1 MVGQVSP
8 GINTSE
14 IDLTTIVPAVSTT
27 VGAIAGVF
35 RWGPANQRVL
45 VDSEAT
51 LVRIFGKPNANNYET
66 FFTAANF
73 LAYGNALQVVR
84 TVEKSTGNAYNAFA
98 NSTGAATANVVQI
111 DNLDSFNTTTIS
123 NTAIDFVAK
132 YEGALGNSIKLS
144 ICDNANV
151 YSSVVNVSGSI
162 NQNVYTIISG
172 SNTIQLAVTMTT
184 NAVAVGNVNT
194 IINSF
199 KVGDYIVVGN
209 STIGTQYMK
218 ISALPANVTSSTAN
232 ASNFTVTANISLA
245 NMYNGAIAYSS
256 NNVTR
261 YWEFYNA
268 VSKAPGTTNF
278 MNVNGYGT
286 VADELHA
293 VVVDYNGLFT
303 GNPGQILE
311 VFSGMSRAVDAKTD
325 QGGTNYYKNILNN
338 GSAYVWVANY
348 ETNRTAST
356 GGYSNT
362 ALNLYTN
369 VGAYTANTLP
379 YTQVFVNGFDGAAE
393 SNCSLATLTNGYN
406 LFLNK
411 ADVDVSLVLQ
421 GKARSGTPDNG
432 VTPSSNTTSY
442 NGLANYIITNI
453 CEVRKDCVLFVSP
466 SYSDVVTTGYTSVTD
481 PTTNVIA
488 FRNNMTFNSSYAV
501 LDSGYK
507 YQYDKYNDLYRW
519 VPLNGDVAGT
529 CVITDLLRDPWFSPA
544 GLTRGG
550 IKNVVKLAYNPNQA
564 QRDSLYVKDV
574 NPVVS
579 LPGQGTLLY
588 GDKTLIGRP
597 SAFDRINVRRL
608 FIVIEKAISLAAQSS
623 LFEFNDSFTQTQFKN
638 LIDPYLRTIQGRRGI
653 TDYRVVCDSSNNPP
667 AVVDA
672 NQFVGDIY
680 IKPARSINFIQ
691 LNFVAVRTGVDF
703 TTVVGQF

>member
-14 IDLTTIVPAVSTT
+14 IDLTTIVPSVSTT

-35 RWGPANQRVL
+35 RWGPVNQRVL

-51 LVRIFGKPNANNYET
+51 LVRIFGKPNSNNYET

-132 YEGALGNSIKLS
+132 YEGAMGNSIKLS
-144 ICDNANV
+144 ICDSANV
-151 YSSVVNVSGSI
+151 YSSTLTVTGGSQNAFVV
-162 NQNVYTIISG
+162 TAG
-172 SNTIQLAVTMTT
+172 SNVAQIQITMSS
-184 NAVAVGNVNT
+184 NAAAFGNVNS
-194 IINSF
+194 IINAL
-199 KVGDYIVVGN
+199 KIGDWLAIGN
-209 STIGTQYMK
+209 TTIGTQYAK
-218 ISALPANVTSSTAN
+218 VSALPANLIVATAN
-232 ASNFTVTANISLA
+232 GGNFTALA
-245 NMYNGAIAYSS
+245 NVSLSTVYNGSTTFQA
-256 NNVTR
+256 NTVTR
-261 YWEFYNA
+261 YWEFYNT
-268 VSKAPGTTNF
+268 VTKAPGTTNF
-278 MNVNGYGT
+278 MTINGYGT

-311 VFSGMSRAVDAKTD
+311 VFSGMSRATDAKTD

-348 ETNRTAST
+348 ETNRNTST

-362 ALNLYTN
+362 AAVLYTI
-369 VGAYTANTLP
+369 VGSYTANATA
-379 YTQVFVNGFDGAAE
+379 YSVVFGNGSDGAAE
-393 SNCSLATLTNGYN
+393 GNCSLATLTNGYN
-406 LFLNK
+406 LFLNRS
-411 ADVDVSLVLQ
+411 DVDVSLILQ
-421 GKARSGTPDNG
+421 GKARGTTVDNG
-432 VTPSSNTTSY
+432 TTPSSNSVLYTQ
-442 NGLANYIITNI
+442 LANYIISNI
-453 CEVRKDCVLFVSP
+453 TEVRKDCILFVSP
-466 SYSDVVTTGYTSVTD
+466 SYSDVVATGYTSVTD
-481 PTTNVIA
+481 PTTNIVS
-488 FRNNMTFNSSYAV
+488 FRNNISLNSSYAV

-529 CVITDLLRDPWFSPA
+529 CVVTDLLRDPWFSPA
-544 GLTRGG
+544 GFTRGN

-564 QRDSLYVKDV
+564 QRDTLYVKDI
-574 NPVVS
+574 NPVVAF
-579 LPGQGTLLY
+579 PGQGTVLY

-608 FIVIEKAISLAAQSS
+608 FIVLEKAIALAAQSS

-667 AVVDA
+667 QIVDS

-703 TTVVGQF
+703 TTIVGQF